1 MGQKMLLP
9 VRTAL
14 MIGGIVLIGISV
26 ALFRLAGF
34 GVDPFTGM
42 NLGISTFLGWSF
54 GNWQTP

>member
-26 ALFRLAGF
+26 ALFRLAEIGRAH
-34 GVDPFTGM
+34 V
-42 NLGISTFLGWSF
+42 
-54 GNWQTP
+54 

>member
-42 NLGISTFLGWSF
+42 NLGISGTF
-54 GNWQTP
+54 P